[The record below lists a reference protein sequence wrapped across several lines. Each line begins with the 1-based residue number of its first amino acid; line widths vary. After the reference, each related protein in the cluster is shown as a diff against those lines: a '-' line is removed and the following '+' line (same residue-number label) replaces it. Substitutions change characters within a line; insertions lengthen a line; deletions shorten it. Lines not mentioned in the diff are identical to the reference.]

1 VQPDGRVGLIDF
13 GMVDHIDDA
22 TRATLIRL
30 LIAVAT
36 GDSTTTADAVIALG
50 TFAAQRPELLA

>member
-13 GMVDHIDDA
+13 GMVGHVDDA

-36 GDSTTTADAVIALG
+36 GDGTTTADAVIAIG
-50 TFAAQRPELLA
+50 TFAARRPELLA